1 MPESCLVIFSQVVKS
16 ITQWVGWGVL
26 GGVRVGHVRVLFVV
40 MLVRGEKP
48 LSLGNWL
55 AMS

>member
-1 MPESCLVIFSQVVKS
+1 MIFSQVVKS
-16 ITQWVGWGVL
+16 ITQWVGV
-26 GGVRVGHVRVLFVV
+26 GGAGGCQSRSGQVLFVI
-40 MLVRGEKP
+40 MLIRGEKT